1 MSRPRSGTIRAP
13 YRGYFSQRG
22 RFARAVRLTSVEE
35 VAAFLREHLYA
46 EEVRITDAGDRL
58 LFHAVDGTDLSSRL
72 DELGIDLPGIYA
84 AMRRAWLAEAEQEE
98 PEEERAPREPWE
110 ALYDSIGLSSGEVG
124 MRQRAKRACRDAL
137 TVADVIELLEGTY
150 FDAHVETEDGSR
162 AWGYFDAADCSA
174 RVLRR
179 VGEDAWQEGDRRV
192 RLDPAARVR
201 HKGSG
206 EDIHLFLLLDPPPEE
221 G

>member
-1 MSRPRSGTIRAP
+1 MSASKAGALRAP
-13 YRGYFSQRG
+13 FRGYVSRAG
-22 RFARAVRLTSVEE
+22 RFGRAARLRSPEE
-35 VAAFLREHLYA
+35 IVAFLREHLYA

-58 LFHAVDGTDLSSRL
+58 LFRAVDGTDLYSCL
-72 DELGIDLPGIYA
+72 DELGIDLPGVYA
-84 AMRRAWLAEAEQEE
+84 EMRRAWLAEAVVAA
-98 PEEERAPREPWE
+98 PEEESAPREPWE
-110 ALYDSIGLSSGEVG
+110 TLYDSIGLSSGEVG
-124 MRQRAKRACRDAL
+124 MRQQAKRACRAAQ

-150 FDAHVETEDGSR
+150 FDAHFETEDGSR
-162 AWGYFDAADCSA
+162 AWAYFDPAECSA

-179 VGEDAWQEGDRRV
+179 VGDDAWQEGDRRV

-206 EDIHLFLLLDPPPEE
+206 EDVHLFLLLDPPPV